1 MFTEA
6 FQRYRG
12 VGGFP
17 GPRNDGGSHATTRAP
32 KTAPQSDLL
41 EKRDQQAWLSPD
53 MRPVSMKYAAYSLQ
67 FRAL

>member
-17 GPRNDGGSHATTRAP
+17 GPRNDGGSHATP
-32 KTAPQSDLL
+32 KPPQSDLL

-53 MRPVSMKYAAYSLQ
+53 TRPVSMKYAAYSLQ